1 MMHQRQRA
9 TRPRPLRAKRPR
21 PKLPL
26 RVRAPRETKPN
37 QWAKT
42 ASRKLGRPRK
52 RCYPCGQKGAPNAAG
67 LQVAPSH
74 AGFSVALDRL
84 QQSRLQTLAAA
95 LKAACG
101 SFFCAERLCGPLL
114 VCGSA
119 GRFGSDAGFPWGW
132 KIAFTVLGGW
142 GIRWQFAARFLFA
155 PVFEMFDRSMV
166 HCVKG

>member
-1 MMHQRQRA
+1 MHQRQRA
-9 TRPRPLRAKRPR
+9 TRPRPMRQRQRAKRPR

-26 RVRAPRETKPN
+26 RVRAPRD
-37 QWAKT
+37 
-42 ASRKLGRPRK
+42 
-52 RCYPCGQKGAPNAAG
+52 PCGQKGAPNAAG

-84 QQSRLQTLAAA
+84 QQSRLQMLAAA